1 MQAIATEEKENDTL
15 TKILSVAQEEFLAM
29 GFRGASLRALVK
41 KAGVTTGA
49 FYGYFK
55 SKEEL
60 FDALVK
66 EQADYIMGIYDGV
79 LAEFERL
86 PPEQQQASMDSYSST
101 GLQKMFDYAWEHK
114 NAFRLILKSADGTR
128 YENFIQDL
136 AQKDMDSTENFY
148 RMLESRGRKV
158 ERIDPMIEQLVITGT
173 FSSFFTLI
181 LRDLSRSEAERG
193 LSQLFRFYR
202 GGWNSL
208 MHFSD

>member
-1 MQAIATEEKENDTL
+1 
-15 TKILSVAQEEFLAM
+15 
-29 GFRGASLRALVK
+29 
-41 KAGVTTGA
+41 
-49 FYGYFK
+49 
-55 SKEEL
+55 
-60 FDALVK
+60 
-66 EQADYIMGIYDGV
+66 
-79 LAEFERL
+79 
-86 PPEQQQASMDSYSST
+86 
-101 GLQKMFDYAWEHK
+101 MFDYAWEHK